1 MDVKRIT
8 PKPKP
13 MAMLVNE
20 AVPKVVAMMTP
31 SVKQIADNDSRSVV

>member
-20 AVPKVVAMMTP
+20 AVPNVVAMMTP
-31 SVKQIADNDSRSVV
+31 SIKQIADNNSSSVG